1 MSVWEDG
8 DRIKKSHQAPNIQI
22 CLPSQMLLLAK
33 PKLNARFSLLSVD
46 DSTRILILEPMS
58 TGFAELAT
66 RKDDIG
72 MLQVLELT
80 QRHARNLSSRL
91 KLLTTTEFQDI
102 PVLRD
107 RREGLNSSLDLW
119 DQEIPCAT
127 VQDDV
132 RQQLVTLM
140 QETLR
145 T

>member
-1 MSVWEDG
+1 MM
-8 DRIKKSHQAPNIQI
+8 H
-22 CLPSQMLLLAK
+22 
-33 PKLNARFSLLSVD
+33 
-46 DSTRILILEPMS
+46 
-58 TGFAELAT
+58 
-66 RKDDIG
+66 
-72 MLQVLELT
+72 VLELS

-102 PVLRD
+102 PELLD
-107 RREGLNSSLDLW
+107 RREGLNSSLDLR

-127 VQDDV
+127 AQDDV